1 MVQQKGFC
9 AWFTGLSGSGKSTV
23 ADIVA
28 DKLVKR
34 GLRIE
39 RLDGDIVRQSLTSD
53 LGFSKEDRDKNIE
66 RITFVAKLLSR
77 NEVGTLVSFI
87 SPYIAARDNARR
99 ECTNF
104 IEIFVDCPVEEC
116 EKRDVKGLYRKA
128 RAGEIKEFTGISDPY
143 EAPPNP
149 EIVLKTAEETP
160 EESANRVISYL
171 ETRGYI
177 EPSCDEEGSS
187 SGSGD
192 SDYTE
197 EDQEKIHDRLKAL
210 GYL

>member
-1 MVQQKGFC
+1 MVEQKGFC

-28 DKLVKR
+28 DKLKPR
-34 GLRIE
+34 GFRIE
-39 RLDGDIVRQSLTSD
+39 RLDGDIVRQELTRD
-53 LGFSKEDRDKNIE
+53 LGFSKADRDMNIE

-77 NEVGTLVSFI
+77 NEVGVLVSFI
-87 SPYIAARDNARR
+87 SPYIEARDKARAAC
-99 ECTNF
+99 ENF
-104 IEIFVDCPVEEC
+104 VEIFVDASVEEC
-116 EKRDVKGLYRKA
+116 EKRDVKGMYKKA

-143 EAPPNP
+143 EAPLNP
-149 EIVLKTAEETP
+149 ELVLNTPEETP

-171 ETRGYI
+171 ETKGLI
-177 EPSCDEEGSS
+177 EPVYEEEG

-192 SDYTE
+192 SGSDYTE
-197 EDQEKIHDRLKAL
+197 EDKDKIHDRLKAL